1 MGFNHADGQV
11 VVFKGRLC
19 CGVLGS
25 DLGFK
30 LVSGG
35 AVRSSVKESGKQ
47 DII

>member
-11 VVFKGRLC
+11 VVFKGLC
-19 CGVLGS
+19 FGVLGS

-30 LVSGG
+30 LVSGW